1 MHGRPIWSEFLKGD
15 EGIHV
20 HKSEDL
26 KSKSCKR
33 DLTASK
39 INTCK
44 LKMLYNQM
52 ASVNLCLVLNVVLL

>member
-1 MHGRPIWSEFLKGD
+1 MYGRIGPNRKRGYKDARTADLVGIFVKGD
-15 EGIHV
+15 EGIYV

-33 DLTASK
+33 DLTVCK

-44 LKMLYNQM
+44 LKMLYN
-52 ASVNLCLVLNVVLL
+52 